1 MIMRKKSRQHYEF
14 MQKLIKQLSLL
25 LKIKFIIEEILENF
39 GLAKLMQEVEDGELL
54 SSDEAYSYYQSLKR
68 YD

>member
-1 MIMRKKSRQHYEF
+1 

-25 LKIKFIIEEILENF
+25 LKIKFIIEEILEKF